1 MKQNIKRF
9 VVLLMLTV
17 CVFSMTACGSK
28 NNTSEVDMLDPQTA
42 SYVCQVS
49 EDLLRQICSFTEEQ
63 AVQVEA
69 DLRKEKQ
76 TALADGVA
84 AWVNVMDDTG
94 AYIGAISSETTL
106 NEDEEYVCV
115 IYAQYANRNVEYK
128 IFYTLDDQGLA
139 PASMTFSPEYTVAE
153 NMTKAALNTLMGM
166 GIVFVVLIF
175 LSLLIS
181 CFKYIHI
188 AEEKMRQKKEPAPA
202 AAAPAQAAPIVAEEP
217 AAEEEELVDDLELV
231 AVITAAIA
239 AAADTPADGLVVR
252 SIRRAS
258 AAKWK
263 RA

>member
-28 NNTSEVDMLDPQTA
+28 NNASEADTLDPQTA
-42 SYVCQVS
+42 GYVCQVS

-63 AVQVEA
+63 ALQVEA

-84 AWVNVMDDTG
+84 AWANVMGDTG
-94 AYIGAISSETTL
+94 AYIGTISSEATL
-106 NEDEEYVCV
+106 NEDEEYVCE

-139 PASMTFSPEYTVAE
+139 PASMSFSPEYTIAE

-166 GIVFVVLIF
+166 GIVFAVLIF

-188 AEEKMRQKKEPAPA
+188 AEEKMRQRNAPVPAAAPAPA
-202 AAAPAQAAPIVAEEP
+202 APVAVEEP